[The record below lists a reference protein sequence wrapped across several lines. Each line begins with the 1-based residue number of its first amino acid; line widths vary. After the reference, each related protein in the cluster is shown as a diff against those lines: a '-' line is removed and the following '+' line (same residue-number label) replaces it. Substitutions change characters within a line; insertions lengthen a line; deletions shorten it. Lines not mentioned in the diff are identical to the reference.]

1 MKIHIHRHYL
11 VQIVTLFSMIAF
23 VSSCRMSYSF
33 RTASIDYNLTKTL
46 SIGHFINQ
54 APLVYPPLEQRF
66 NEEMKDMF
74 TRNTRLQLVNQ
85 NADMEIEGEI
95 VGYELTPLAVQE
107 DAFASE
113 TRLTMTVRMRFRNN
127 KIDAPE
133 VQETISANRTFSSNT
148 IFDTVQD
155 QLINELI
162 DEIVDQI
169 FNATMA
175 NW

>member
-1 MKIHIHRHYL
+1 MMKKIL
-11 VQIVTLFSMIAF
+11 FLLTLMMVA
-23 VSSCRMSYSF
+23 SSCRISYSF
-33 RTASIDYNLTKTL
+33 RTASIDYDLTKTL
-46 SIGHFINQ
+46 KIAHFVNQ

-74 TRNTRLQLVNQ
+74 TRNTRLQLVDQ
-85 NADMEIEGEI
+85 NGDMEIEGEI

-127 KIDAPE
+127 KLDVPE
-133 VQETISANRTFSSNT
+133 IEERISANRTFSSNT
-148 IFDTVQD
+148 VFDNVQD
-155 QLINELI
+155 QLMGEIVE
-162 DEIVDQI
+162 EIVDQI

>member
-1 MKIHIHRHYL
+1 MKKI
-11 VQIVTLFSMIAF
+11 LFLLILSVMTG
-23 VSSCRMSYSF
+23 SCSISYSF
-33 RTASIDYNLTKTL
+33 RSASINYDLTKTL
-46 SIGHFINQ
+46 YIGHFVNQ

-85 NADMEIEGEI
+85 NGDMEIEGEI

-127 KIDAPE
+127 KTDAPE
-133 VQETISANRTFSSNT
+133 IEERISANRTFSSNT
-148 IFDTVQD
+148 VFDSVQD
-155 QLINELI
+155 QLMGELI
-162 DEIVDQI
+162 EEIVDQI

>member
-1 MKIHIHRHYL
+1 MKKIL
-11 VQIVTLFSMIAF
+11 FLLTLIVIA
-23 VSSCRMSYSF
+23 SSCRISYSF
-33 RTASIDYNLTKTL
+33 RTASINYDLTKTL
-46 SIGHFINQ
+46 HIGHFVNQ

-85 NADMEIEGEI
+85 NGDMEIEGEI
-95 VGYELTPLAVQE
+95 VGYELTPMAVQE

-113 TRLTMTVRMRFRNN
+113 TKLTMTVRMRFRNN
-127 KIDAPE
+127 KTDAPE
-133 VQETISANRTFSSNT
+133 IEERISANRTFSSNT
-148 IFDTVQD
+148 IFDNVQD
-155 QLINELI
+155 QLMGELI

>member
-1 MKIHIHRHYL
+1 MKKI
-11 VQIVTLFSMIAF
+11 LFLLLLSLMA
-23 VSSCRMSYSF
+23 SSCRISYSF
-33 RTASIDYNLTKTL
+33 RTASIDYELTKTL
-46 SIGHFINQ
+46 MIAHFVNQ

-85 NADMEIEGEI
+85 NGDMEIEGEI

-113 TRLTMTVRMRFRNN
+113 TKLTMTVRMRFRNN
-127 KIDAPE
+127 KTDAPQIE
-133 VQETISANRTFSSNT
+133 ERISANRTFSSNT
-148 IFDTVQD
+148 VFDSVQD
-155 QLINELI
+155 QLMGELI

>member
-1 MKIHIHRHYL
+1 MKR
-11 VQIVTLFSMIAF
+11 IVFFLILLCIA
-23 VSSCRMSYSF
+23 SSCRISYSF
-33 RTASIDYNLTKTL
+33 RTASINYDLTKTL
-46 SIGHFINQ
+46 YIGHFVNQ

-66 NEEMKDMF
+66 NEEMQDMF

-85 NADMEIEGEI
+85 NGDMEIEGEI

-127 KIDAPE
+127 KTDEPDIE
-133 VQETISANRTFSSNT
+133 ERISAQRTFPSNT
-148 IFDTVQD
+148 MFDTVQD
-155 QLINELI
+155 ELIAELI

-169 FNATMA
+169 FNATMS

>member
-1 MKIHIHRHYL
+1 MIMKKI
-11 VQIVTLFSMIAF
+11 LFILTMLF
-23 VSSCRMSYSF
+23 VVSSCRMSYTF
-33 RTASIDYNLTKTL
+33 RTASIDYDLTKTL
-46 SIGHFINQ
+46 SIGHFVNQ

-74 TRNTRLQLVNQ
+74 TRNTKLQLINQ

-95 VGYELTPLAVQE
+95 VGYELTPMAVQE

-113 TRLTMTVRMRFRNN
+113 TKLTLTVRMRFRNN
-127 KIDAPE
+127 KLDVPE
-133 VQETISANRTFSSNT
+133 IEERLSANRTFPSNT
-148 IFDTVQD
+148 VFDNVQD

-162 DEIVDQI
+162 EEIVDQI
-169 FNATMA
+169 FNSTMA

>member
-1 MKIHIHRHYL
+1 MKKTVL
-11 VQIVTLFSMIAF
+11 LLTMILL
-23 VSSCRMSYSF
+23 VSSCRMSYTF
-33 RTASIDYNLTKTL
+33 RTASIDYDLTKTL

-95 VGYELTPLAVQE
+95 VGYELTPMAVQE

-113 TRLTMTVRMRFRNN
+113 TKLTLTVRMRFRNN
-127 KIDAPE
+127 KLDVPE
-133 VQETISANRTFSSNT
+133 IEERLSANRNFSSNT
-148 IFDTVQD
+148 VFDTVQD

-162 DEIVDQI
+162 EEIVDQI
-169 FNATMA
+169 FNSTMA

>member
-1 MKIHIHRHYL
+1 MKKNIFIL
-11 VQIVTLFSMIAF
+11 LLLLIS
-23 VSSCRMSYSF
+23 VSSCRISYSF
-33 RTASIDYNLTKTL
+33 RGTSINYDLTKTL
-46 SIGHFINQ
+46 QIGHFVNQ

-85 NADMEIEGEI
+85 NGDMEIEGEI
-95 VGYELTPLAVQE
+95 VGYELTPMAVQE

-127 KIDAPE
+127 KTDDPE
-133 VQETISANRTFSSNT
+133 IEERISANRTFSSNEV
-148 IFDTVQD
+148 FDTVQD
-155 QLINELI
+155 QLLNELI

-169 FNATMA
+169 FNATMS

>member
-1 MKIHIHRHYL
+1 MLMKKI
-11 VQIVTLFSMIAF
+11 LFILTMLLI
-23 VSSCRMSYSF
+23 VSSCSTSYTF
-33 RTASIDYNLTKTL
+33 RTASIDYDLTKTL
-46 SIGHFINQ
+46 YIGHFVNQ

-95 VGYELTPLAVQE
+95 VGYELTPMAVQE

-113 TRLTMTVRMRFRNN
+113 TKLTLTVRMRFRNN
-127 KIDAPE
+127 KLDVPE
-133 VQETISANRTFSSNT
+133 IEERLSANRTFSSNT
-148 IFDTVQD
+148 VFDSVQD

-169 FNATMA
+169 FNSTMA